1 MSLRVY
7 NTLTRQKE
15 LFIPVNPGKVGIYLC
30 GPTVYKPPHIGHM
43 VGPVIFDAVKRYLRH
58 KGFEVTWV
66 INITDVDDKLIEH
79 AAKRNTTV
87 QELADQY
94 TREYLDCLAMLG
106 IDSVDRFPRASDHIN
121 EIIEMCQKLI
131 ARGMAYAADGN
142 VWFDVTKDPDYGK
155 LSNRRVEEQESGLR
169 DLEGSG
175 KRHPADFALWKA
187 AKPGEPQ
194 WDSPWGPGRPGWHI
208 ECSAMS
214 MKYLGETF
222 DMHGGGMD
230 LMFPHHENELAQS
243 ESCTGK
249 PFAKFWMHNGLT
261 RIKTKLASGEWA
273 DEKMSGSL
281 GNVVSAK
288 ELIEKHGA
296 ELLRYLLLSTHYR
309 RPIEFSNDVISAAR
323 KGLTSF
329 HRTLERVERI
339 MGKPLGDDQP
349 DMDHQ
354 AQGLMESPNR
364 DIAKAAL
371 DARMKFLEMMDD
383 DFNTA
388 GAIAVMHEFASQIN
402 AFIEQRAL
410 ERDKRPDAVAAVAA
424 AAQTFRKL
432 GLILGLFRQG
442 IMRSESQDASL
453 ADQLMK
459 LFIELRQQARKEK
472 NFALADN
479 IRNGLLKIGITL
491 EDRPEGTI
499 WRRE

>member
-1 MSLRVY
+1 
-7 NTLTRQKE
+7 
-15 LFIPVNPGKVGIYLC
+15 
-30 GPTVYKPPHIGHM
+30 
-43 VGPVIFDAVKRYLRH
+43 
-58 KGFEVTWV
+58 
-66 INITDVDDKLIEH
+66 
-79 AAKRNTTV
+79 
-87 QELADQY
+87 
-94 TREYLDCLAMLG
+94 
-106 IDSVDRFPRASDHIN
+106 
-121 EIIEMCQKLI
+121 
-131 ARGMAYAADGN
+131 
-142 VWFDVTKDPDYGK
+142 
-155 LSNRRVEEQESGLR
+155 
-169 DLEGSG
+169 
-175 KRHPADFALWKA
+175 
-187 AKPGEPQ
+187 
-194 WDSPWGPGRPGWHI
+194 
-208 ECSAMS
+208 
-214 MKYLGETF
+214 
-222 DMHGGGMD
+222 MHGGGMD